1 MHITIL
7 GRQPALGV
15 AELEQLYGADNVR
28 WFSQQAALVDSPD
41 FDFETLGGSQ
51 KAGRVVLELDRGNWL
66 TASRQIVQHYAA
78 KWRASEHKIT
88 LGISAY
94 GFKISPRDVQK
105 TGLLIKK
112 KLRDSG
118 TSLRLIPNPEIALNT
133 ATSHHNKLGLSPT
146 KVELLVVRAPNN
158 RLIIAESVGAQNITA
173 LAARD
178 QARPRTDA
186 FVGMLPPKLA
196 RMMINLSGETKP
208 GRLWDPFC
216 GTGTVLQEARLK
228 GIDVYGSDLSQK
240 MVDYATEN
248 MQWLDN
254 KYQINPQWQVFQAD
268 ATTVKLNAAQK
279 SEITRIVCEAYLGQP
294 FSAPPKPAKLTA
306 VRGNCN
312 HIISKFLANIRP
324 QINPSTTLV
333 VAAPAWR
340 DHSGKFTHLPLINQL
355 ADLGYRRLH
364 LNLVSDEQ
372 LLYYRQNQVVAREI
386 LLLKP
391 LDES

>member
-1 MHITIL
+1 MDENLIP
-7 GRQPALGV
+7 RFGV
-15 AELEQLYGADNVR
+15 SGFVELINQ
-28 WFSQQAALVDSPD
+28 
-41 FDFETLGGSQ
+41 
-51 KAGRVVLELDRGNWL
+51 VLEFSCSAVEIKGEV
-66 TASRQIVQHYAA
+66 ASFKVNQGKWVFFDLKDEEASVGCFMPVYQLRTPIEDGMKLVVRAQPKVTKWGKFSVTVQNY
-78 KWRASEHKIT
+78 R
-88 LGISAY
+88 
-94 GFKISPRDVQK
+94 PRDVQK

-133 ATSHHNKLGLSPT
+133 AASHHNKLGLSPT

-254 KYQINPQWQVFQAD
+254 KYQIDPQWQVFQAD
-268 ATTVKLNAAQK
+268 ATDIKLNTAQK

-312 HIISKFLANIRP
+312 HIISQFLVNIRS
-324 QINPSTTLV
+324 QINLNTTLV
-333 VAAPAWR
+333 VAVPAWR
-340 DHSGKFTHLPLINQL
+340 DHRGKFTHLPLIDQL

-391 LDES
+391 LDEN

>member
-1 MHITIL
+1 M
-7 GRQPALGV
+7 
-15 AELEQLYGADNVR
+15 
-28 WFSQQAALVDSPD
+28 
-41 FDFETLGGSQ
+41 
-51 KAGRVVLELDRGNWL
+51 
-66 TASRQIVQHYAA
+66 
-78 KWRASEHKIT
+78 
-88 LGISAY
+88 
-94 GFKISPRDVQK
+94 
-105 TGLLIKK
+105 LIKK

-133 ATSHHNKLGLSPT
+133 AASHHNKLGLSLT

-254 KYQINPQWQVFQAD
+254 KYQIDPQWQVFQAD
-268 ATTVKLNAAQK
+268 ATDVKLNTAQK
-279 SEITRIVCEAYLGQP
+279 SEITRIVCEAYLAQP

-312 HIISKFLANIRP
+312 HIISQFLVNIRS
-324 QINPSTTLV
+324 QINLNTTLV

-340 DHSGKFTHLPLINQL
+340 DHSGKFTHLPLIDQL

-391 LDES
+391 LDEN

>member
-1 MHITIL
+1 
-7 GRQPALGV
+7 
-15 AELEQLYGADNVR
+15 
-28 WFSQQAALVDSPD
+28 
-41 FDFETLGGSQ
+41 
-51 KAGRVVLELDRGNWL
+51 
-66 TASRQIVQHYAA
+66 
-78 KWRASEHKIT
+78 
-88 LGISAY
+88 
-94 GFKISPRDVQK
+94 
-105 TGLLIKK
+105 
-112 KLRDSG
+112 
-118 TSLRLIPNPEIALNT
+118 
-133 ATSHHNKLGLSPT
+133 
-146 KVELLVVRAPNN
+146 
-158 RLIIAESVGAQNITA
+158 
-173 LAARD
+173 
-178 QARPRTDA
+178 
-186 FVGMLPPKLA
+186 MLPPKLA

-254 KYQINPQWQVFQAD
+254 KYQINPQWQIFQTD
-268 ATTVKLNAAQK
+268 ATAVKLNAAQK

-312 HIISKFLANIRP
+312 HIISQFLANIRP

-333 VAAPAWR
+333 VAVPAWR
-340 DHSGKFTHLPLINQL
+340 DHSGKFTHLPLIDQL

-364 LNLVSDEQ
+364 LNLVSNEQ
-372 LLYYRQNQVVAREI
+372 LLYYRENQVVAREI

-391 LDES
+391 LDEN

>member
-1 MHITIL
+1 M
-7 GRQPALGV
+7 
-15 AELEQLYGADNVR
+15 
-28 WFSQQAALVDSPD
+28 F
-41 FDFETLGGSQ
+41 
-51 KAGRVVLELDRGNWL
+51 
-66 TASRQIVQHYAA
+66 
-78 KWRASEHKIT
+78 
-88 LGISAY
+88 
-94 GFKISPRDVQK
+94 
-105 TGLLIKK
+105 IKK

-133 ATSHHNKLGLSPT
+133 AASHHNKLGLSPA

-158 RLIIAESVGAQNITA
+158 RLIIAESVGSQNITA

-196 RMMINLSGETKP
+196 RMMINLSGDTKP
-208 GRLWDPFC
+208 GSLWDPFC

-268 ATTVKLNAAQK
+268 ATAIKLNAAQK

-312 HIISKFLANIRP
+312 HIISQFLANIRP
-324 QINPSTTLV
+324 QINPSTALV
-333 VAAPAWR
+333 VAVPAWR
-340 DHSGKFTHLPLINQL
+340 DHSGKFTHLPLIDQL
-355 ADLGYRRLH
+355 ADLGYQRLH
-364 LNLVSDEQ
+364 LNLASDEQ
-372 LLYYRQNQVVAREI
+372 LLYYRQSQVVAREI

-391 LDES
+391 LDEN